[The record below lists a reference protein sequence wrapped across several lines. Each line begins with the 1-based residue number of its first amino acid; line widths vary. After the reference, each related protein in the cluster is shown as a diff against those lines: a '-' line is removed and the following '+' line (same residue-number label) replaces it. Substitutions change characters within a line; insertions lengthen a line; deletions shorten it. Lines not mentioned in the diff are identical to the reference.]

1 MYYYGKGVEQDYSK
15 ALEWLKKA
23 ADAGNSAAMYNIG
36 YMYEYG
42 KGVEQD
48 YTKALEWYTRSY
60 NSGYKDASKGVERI
74 KELLQV

>member
-1 MYYYGKGVEQDYSK
+1 MYDYGKGVGQDNTKS
-15 ALEWLKKA
+15 LEWYNKA
-23 ADAGNSAAMYNIG
+23 ANAGNATAMNNIG
-36 YMYEYG
+36 YMHEFG
-42 KGVEQD
+42 EGVEQD

>member
-1 MYYYGKGVEQDYSK
+1 MYEFGEGVEQDYTK
-15 ALEWLKKA
+15 ALEWYNKA
-23 ADAGNSAAMYNIG
+23 ANAGNNVTMSNIG
-36 YMYEYG
+36 RMYECG

-60 NSGYKDASKGVERI
+60 NSGYKDASKGVERM